1 MDGYSPRLKMKFPV
15 HNQTLCMGLDQSES
29 FMKLLTPITLED
41 TLFQ

>member
-1 MDGYSPRLKMKFPV
+1 MDGYSPRLKMKFRV

-29 FMKLLTPITLED
+29 FMKWPAPITLED